1 MPRLI
6 LPDLRRSIG
15 PGRRTWHDRTYDRGR
30 SNDKHRRVSSK
41 QKGASATGVLDAF
54 GNNPSLLDAN
64 HPAFR
69 SSHSH
74 VPHAR
79 NTQRESKNP
88 NEREDHAFPL
98 PTNQPHRETIP
109 RRHHTRRLWSYPG
122 CLRYPSRRLQSA
134 RLQLRRAWGS
144 VSPCGPLIITMPS
157 VALKN

>member
-1 MPRLI
+1 MEVDSVLPRLI

-30 SNDKHRRVSSK
+30 SNDKHRRVSSE

-79 NTQRESKNP
+79 AHARNTQRERVRIRTNGKITHSLC
-88 NEREDHAFPL
+88 L
-98 PTNQPHRETIP
+98 PTSRIGRPSPAATIP
-109 RRHHTRRLWSYPG
+109 VVSGHTPVVSGTPVAGCSRLVFSFG
-122 CLRYPSRRLQSA
+122 GLGAAFHR
-134 RLQLRRAWGS
+134 
-144 VSPCGPLIITMPS
+144 
-157 VALKN
+157 VAH